1 MGSGAPATRAVAQV
15 VLLDGQFAAMPGV
28 VAEGRRVIANVVGP
42 SSVTGVSERFT
53 ITGDKAKLY
62 GRA

>member
-1 MGSGAPATRAVAQV
+1 MENITPQKEISPASRKATLYKQI
-15 VLLDGQFAAMPGV
+15 AAFFS
-28 VAEGRRVIANVVGP
+28 NGP